1 MATDTKLGFDSDTI
15 ERQPL
20 PLDPPVL
27 KAGGQ
32 STSLDALFEGAPVL
46 SFDPEQTVFWEGDP
60 AEHVFKVCQGLLRIG
75 RLLPDGRRAIN
86 GFAFAGDYL
95 GLSFKDSYLFSAEA
109 ITPVKLVKVTR
120 ECLDEFQA
128 APLGSQLVFDQ
139 VRDELCAMQDQILL
153 LQQNADARIARF
165 LCQVARR
172 LGGDLRVGMVFNVA
186 MPRCDIADHLGLA
199 METVCRSITKL
210 RKSGCIAKHGHQ
222 ISLRQPL
229 RLMQLAKVVDVLGG
243 RA

>member
-27 KAGGQ
+27 KAGCQ

-120 ECLDEFQA
+120 TRVDEFKA
-128 APLGSQLVFDQ
+128 TAPLSLQLVFDH
-139 VRDELCAMQDQILL
+139 VRDELCVAQDHIIL
-153 LQQNADARIARF
+153 LQQTADIRIARF

-172 LGGDLRVGMVFNVA
+172 SGTIFASAWCL
-186 MPRCDIADHLGLA
+186 ISQ
-199 METVCRSITKL
+199 CRDTT
-210 RKSGCIAKHGHQ
+210 
-222 ISLRQPL
+222 
-229 RLMQLAKVVDVLGG
+229 
-243 RA
+243 